1 MNAKNL
7 VVLEKEL
14 LDLEGY
20 RKWLSL
26 SFLFDKII
34 LRDGD
39 MMDEEE
45 KGKIIVIE
53 GTDCSGKKTQT
64 DLLVKKL
71 KKDGKKCISISFPC
85 YDTPTG
91 KIVGGAY
98 LGKKDI
104 CDSFFDDAVNLDP
117 KVACL
122 YYAADRKYNINKVN
136 EYIEKGYYVI
146 LDRYVTSNL
155 AHQGCKIEDK
165 DERFYMYQWIDKLEY
180 WLLELPKP
188 DITIFLHVPYD
199 FSKELEK
206 NRDILDEHEKD
217 QEYLKK
223 AERAYVEL
231 SRLYNWDIVECINNN
246 KLRSI
251 EDISCEIY
259 KIISSK

>member
-1 MNAKNL
+1 
-7 VVLEKEL
+7 
-14 LDLEGY
+14 
-20 RKWLSL
+20 
-26 SFLFDKII
+26 
-34 LRDGD
+34 
-39 MMDEEE
+39 MDDV

-53 GTDCSGKKTQT
+53 GTDCSGKQTQSE
-64 DLLVKKL
+64 LLVERL
-71 KKDGKKCISISFPC
+71 NKDGIKCVSFSFPC

-98 LGKKDI
+98 LGKPEI
-104 CDSFFDDAVNLDP
+104 CPSFFEDAVKLDP
-117 KVACL
+117 KIACL
-122 YYAADRKYNINKVN
+122 YYAADRKYNIGRIQ
-136 EYIEKGYYVI
+136 EYVDKGYYVI

-188 DITIFLHVPYD
+188 DKTIFLHVPYD

-206 NRDILDEHEKD
+206 NRQFLDEHEKSP
-217 QEYLKK
+217 EHLKN

-231 SRLYNWDIVECINNN
+231 SQLYNWDTIECVQDN

-251 EDISCEIY
+251 EDINNEIY
-259 KIISSK
+259 MKIVN

>member
-1 MNAKNL
+1 
-7 VVLEKEL
+7 
-14 LDLEGY
+14 
-20 RKWLSL
+20 
-26 SFLFDKII
+26 
-34 LRDGD
+34 
-39 MMDEEE
+39 MDEN

-53 GTDCSGKKTQT
+53 GTDCSGKQTQSE
-64 DLLVKKL
+64 LLVERL
-71 KKDGKKCISISFPC
+71 NKDGIKCVSVSFPC

-98 LGKKDI
+98 LGKPEI
-104 CDSFFDDAVNLDP
+104 CESFFEDAVKLDP
-117 KVACL
+117 KIACL
-122 YYAADRKYNINKVN
+122 YYAADRKYNIGKIIDYVN
-136 EYIEKGYYVI
+136 QGYYVI

-188 DITIFLHVPYD
+188 DKTIFLHVPYD

-206 NRDILDEHEKD
+206 NRAFLDEHEKSP
-217 QEYLKK
+217 EHLKN

-231 SRLYNWDIVECINNN
+231 SQLYNWDTIECVKDN

-251 EDISCEIY
+251 EDINNEIY
-259 KIISSK
+259 MKIIK

>member
-1 MNAKNL
+1 MNDKN
-7 VVLEKEL
+7 
-14 LDLEGY
+14 
-20 RKWLSL
+20 
-26 SFLFDKII
+26 
-34 LRDGD
+34 
-39 MMDEEE
+39 
-45 KGKIIVIE
+45 KGIIIVIE
-53 GTDCSGKKTQT
+53 GTDCSGKATQT
-64 DLLVKKL
+64 DLLVKRL
-71 KKDGKKCISISFPC
+71 KKEGKKCVTLSFPC

-98 LGKKDI
+98 LGKPEI
-104 CDSFFDDAVNLDP
+104 SESFFDDPVTLDP

-122 YYAADRKYNINKVN
+122 YYAADRRYNIGKVL
-136 EYIEKGYYVI
+136 EYIDKGYYVI

-188 DITIFLHVPYD
+188 DKTIFLHVPYD

-206 NRDILDEHEKD
+206 NREFLDRHEKSP
-217 QEYLKK
+217 EHLRN

-231 SRLYNWDIVECINNN
+231 SQLYNWNTIECIKDN

-251 EDISCEIY
+251 EDIGEEIY
-259 KIISSK
+259 QTVIS

>member
-1 MNAKNL
+1 MT
-7 VVLEKEL
+7 
-14 LDLEGY
+14 
-20 RKWLSL
+20 
-26 SFLFDKII
+26 KI
-34 LRDGD
+34 
-39 MMDEEE
+39 E
-45 KGKIIVIE
+45 KGQIIVIE
-53 GTDCSGKKTQT
+53 GTDCSGKATQT
-64 DLLVKKL
+64 ELLVKRL
-71 KKDGKKCISISFPC
+71 KKEGKKCVTLSFPC

-98 LGKKDI
+98 LGKPEI
-104 CDSFFDDAVNLDP
+104 SDSFFDDPVTLDP

-122 YYAADRKYNINKVN
+122 YYAADRRYNIGKVLD
-136 EYIEKGYYVI
+136 YIDNGYYVI

-188 DITIFLHVPYD
+188 DKTIFLHVPYD

-206 NRDILDEHEKD
+206 NRQFLDRHEKSP
-217 QEYLKK
+217 YHLKN

-231 SRLYNWDIVECINNN
+231 SQIYNWDTIECIKDN

-251 EDISCEIY
+251 EDIGEEIY
-259 KIISSK
+259 NIIIK